1 MGATVTRQASPPS
14 LAVYVS
20 QSGGLPVLEG
30 VTGAPFFRV
39 FFEPFYCL
47 VLKNVKFLSP
57 NSSPCLSV
65 SPLSKPFA
73 AAVPDKATSLC
84 IAAMA
89 VVARLAILFLPSA
102 INAGKLRP

>member
-47 VLKNVKFLSP
+47 VFDGKSHI
-57 NSSPCLSV
+57 SV
-65 SPLSKPFA
+65 NYTF
-73 AAVPDKATSLC
+73 
-84 IAAMA
+84 
-89 VVARLAILFLPSA
+89 
-102 INAGKLRP
+102 